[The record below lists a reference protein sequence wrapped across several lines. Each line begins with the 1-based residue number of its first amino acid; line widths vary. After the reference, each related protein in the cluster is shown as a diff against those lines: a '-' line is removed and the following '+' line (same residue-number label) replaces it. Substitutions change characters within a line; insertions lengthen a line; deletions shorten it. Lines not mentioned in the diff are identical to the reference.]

1 MSHSGPWNCNLFNHE
16 FLNFSYRKPIESSHC
31 KSKQIILKNH
41 SWTAVI
47 NKYLTK
53 QLSKNFS
60 LRIIFTDLW
69 CMIIKKWLPTMMDD
83 TCSCTNHTWL
93 VRALIIH
100 TWFFCALIIPVDF
113 TASWLRWGAGDGRVP
128 VYRGLRVP
136 VLWGDR
142 GLHLQL
148 TVQVR
153 EKIQLTSKRSSVR
166 VMFTAPSPGEST
178 NFEKGEL
185 CLQLIG

>member
-69 CMIIKKWLPTMMDD
+69 CMIIKKWLPSMMDD

-100 TWFFCALIIPVDF
+100 TWVFLCTNHTCWFYSFMAAVRSRGWASTCVSGTTCACIVRRQRATF
-113 TASWLRWGAGDGRVP
+113 TA
-128 VYRGLRVP
+128 
-136 VLWGDR
+136 
-142 GLHLQL
+142 H
-148 TVQVR
+148 
-153 EKIQLTSKRSSVR
+153 
-166 VMFTAPSPGEST
+166 SPGKSKNTAHE
-178 NFEKGEL
+178 
-185 CLQLIG
+185 